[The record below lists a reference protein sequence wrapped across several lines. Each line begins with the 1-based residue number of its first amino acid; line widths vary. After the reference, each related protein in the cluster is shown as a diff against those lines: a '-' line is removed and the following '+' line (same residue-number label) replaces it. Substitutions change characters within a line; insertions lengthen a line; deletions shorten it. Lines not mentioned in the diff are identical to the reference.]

1 MLRIKKLSS
10 FIAVIAV
17 LAVQAAAFAATAVP
31 VYNLTV
37 PESVARGDIF
47 NALVTIKSKAAP
59 GVNYS
64 ASAGEYK
71 LTGAM
76 FKLTF
81 PADDLEMV
89 NAPQLA
95 SAISSSGLSIT
106 DYYVING
113 EFFMTLDKAT
123 PDTSV
128 TPVSIPITSEV
139 QFVTLTF
146 KAIRNSA
153 GSDESGVDCDIT
165 IPADDGNTVIYQ
177 TGYDTPDADETETV
191 HINSDSE
198 TSGGEGDQTARDI
211 TAKIALEYPK
221 DGSHA
226 TTLSA
231 LYWQNGDSSYVSY
244 PGVTSAADGQV
255 KIRMERI
262 ADKTYRVGFKR
273 ASSLISGAEG
283 ADELTSDF
291 TSNVFLLVEGD
302 LNSDNLI
309 DGTDF
314 TLLSQLI
321 NWPPQYVE
329 GVNKTGD
336 INNDDAVD
344 QLDVFAFNNVIQ
356 GTSTPRYLKEGFDMI
371 NPGGVNPASATAS
384 NLSAGSMMKTAAAP
398 MALSAAATSSTTT
411 INGRAYS
418 APQNS
423 IVNIAQAEEGTY
435 TLSLTEDT
443 QPITMIQLVVACTT
457 TEEGF
462 SLTVPEGWMEIGRK
476 VEDGKVTFA
485 LGNTSPEGEIIPKET
500 VIASVQS
507 TTTPE
512 VIYTGP
518 VATTMELATEDSVI
532 TYDFEAKNSTG
543 TPTFPSTGTSGGSSG
558 GGCNSGF
565 AGLAFIA
572 LAPLAW
578 KKLRCR

>member
-1 MLRIKKLSS
+1 MRIKKISLLLAS
-10 FIAVIAV
+10 IAV
-17 LAVQAAAFAATAVP
+17 LVAQAAFAATAVP

-47 NALVTIKSKAAP
+47 NATVTIKSAAAP
-59 GVNYS
+59 GVDYS

-106 DYYVING
+106 DYYVVGG
-113 EFFMTLDKAT
+113 EFHMTLDKESV
-123 PDTSV
+123 DTVV
-128 TPVSIPITSEV
+128 TPVSIPIDSET

-146 KAIRNSA
+146 KAIRNSE
-153 GSDESGVDCDIT
+153 GSGETGVDCDIT

-177 TGYDTPDADETETV
+177 TGYDTPDADETASV

-231 LYWQNGDSSYVSY
+231 LYWQNGDSNYVSY

-262 ADKTYRVGFKR
+262 AGKTYRVGFKR

-291 TSNVFLLVEGD
+291 SSNVFLLVEGD

-356 GTSTPRYLKEGFDMI
+356 GTSTPRYLKEGFDML
-371 NPGGVNPASATAS
+371 NPGGVNPAAATAS
-384 NLSAGSMMKTAAAP
+384 TLSAGSMMKTAAAP
-398 MALSAAATSSTTT
+398 MTLSKAATSSTTT

-423 IVNIAQAEEGTY
+423 IVNIAPQAEDGTY

-443 QPITMIQLVVACTT
+443 QPITMIQLVVACST
-457 TEEGF
+457 TEESF
-462 SLTVPEGWMEIGRK
+462 SLTVPEGWTEIGRK
-476 VEDGKVTFA
+476 IEEGKVTFA
-485 LGNTSPEGEIIPKET
+485 LGNTNPEGEIIQKET
-500 VIASVQS
+500 VIASFQS

-543 TPTFPSTGTSGGSSG
+543 TPTSPSTSGGGSG

-565 AGLAFIA
+565 AGLALIAIAPFI
-572 LAPLAW
+572 W
-578 KKLRCR
+578 KKLRNR

>member
-1 MLRIKKLSS
+1 MRITKISLLLAS
-10 FIAVIAV
+10 IAVMIIS
-17 LAVQAAAFAATAVP
+17 QAAFAATAVP
-31 VYNLTV
+31 VYTITV

-47 NALVTIKSKAAP
+47 NATVTIKSAAAP
-59 GVNYS
+59 GVDYS
-64 ASAGEYK
+64 AEAGEYK

-95 SAISSSGLSIT
+95 PAISSSGLSIT
-106 DYYVING
+106 DYYVVGG
-113 EFFMTLDKAT
+113 EFHMTLDKAT
-123 PDTSV
+123 PDVSV
-128 TPVSIPITSEV
+128 TPVSIPVDSET

-146 KAIRNSA
+146 KAIRNSE
-153 GSDESGVDCDIT
+153 GSGETGVDCEIK
-165 IPADDGNTVIYQ
+165 IPADDDNTVIYQ
-177 TGYDTPDADETETV
+177 TGYDTPDADETESV

-198 TSGGEGDQTARDI
+198 TSGGEGDQTQRDI
-211 TAKIALEYPK
+211 TVKIALEYPK

-231 LYWQNGDSSYVSY
+231 LYWQDGDSNYVSY
-244 PGVTSAADGQV
+244 PGVTSTADGQV

-262 ADKTYRVGFKR
+262 AGKTYRVGFKR

-283 ADELTSDF
+283 QDELTSDF
-291 TSNVFLLVEGD
+291 TSSAFLLVEGD
-302 LNSDNLI
+302 LNSDNII

-344 QLDVFAFNNVIQ
+344 QLDVFAFNNFIQ
-356 GTSTPRYLKEGFDMI
+356 GTSTPRYLKKGFDML
-371 NPGGVNPASATAS
+371 NPGGVNPADTAAAT
-384 NLSAGSMMKTAAAP
+384 LSTGRMAKAAAAP
-398 MALSAAATSSTTT
+398 MTMSLANAKSTNT

-418 APQNS
+418 APKYS
-423 IVNIAQAEEGTY
+423 IIKIVQSEDGTY
-435 TLSLTEDT
+435 NLSLTEDT
-443 QPITMIQLVVACTT
+443 QPITMLQLAIACAT

-462 SLTVPEGWMEIGRK
+462 TLTVPDGWTEIGHK
-476 VEDGKVTFA
+476 IEEGKVIFA
-485 LGNTSPEGEIIPKET
+485 LGNTNPEGEVIKKDI
-500 VIASVQS
+500 VIASIKS
-507 TTTPE
+507 TTKPE

-518 VATTMELATEDSVI
+518 VATTMELATENSVV
-532 TYDFEAKNSTG
+532 TYDFEARSSAG
-543 TPTFPSTGTSGGSSG
+543 TPVSPSAGSSG
-558 GGCNSGF
+558 GSGGCNAGF
-565 AGLAFIA
+565 AGLALFA

-578 KKLRCR
+578 KKLRNR